1 MLLSSEAEAR
11 QKITWLFV
19 IAKKCFLLWLEMKD
33 GVDGD

>member
-19 IAKKCFLLWLEMKD
+19 IAKKCFPLWLEMKD
-33 GVDGD
+33 DVDGD